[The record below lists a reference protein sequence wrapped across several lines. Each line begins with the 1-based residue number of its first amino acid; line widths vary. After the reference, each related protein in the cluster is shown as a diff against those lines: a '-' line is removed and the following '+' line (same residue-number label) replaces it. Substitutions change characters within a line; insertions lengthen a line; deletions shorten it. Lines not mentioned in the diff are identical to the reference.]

1 MALSQVYFY
10 LYQYKPIF
18 TLLFLNFF
26 KISIGTRE
34 NNTNSTLDFFSDS
47 LFFIASK
54 LLKSTSQV
62 KIYIMYAQ
70 VHKRVCE
77 RESRLMHFSSAFCT
91 FFFLFFFLYLVDVCS
106 GFVKGASTACYVALS
121 QKTKG
126 VSGRY
131 FADCNESH
139 SSGLSNDESEAHK
152 LWKQTRAL
160 IHKRMRQSRA

>member
-1 MALSQVYFY
+1 MQYTQELWRLESSGITMALSQVYFY

-91 FFFLFFFLYLVDVCS
+91 FFFLFFFFVPCWCLFWLCEGCINCMLCCS
-106 GFVKGASTACYVALS
+106 EPK
-121 QKTKG
+121 
-126 VSGRY
+126 
-131 FADCNESH
+131 N
-139 SSGLSNDESEAHK
+139 
-152 LWKQTRAL
+152 
-160 IHKRMRQSRA
+160 KRGEWEILCRL